1 MTSETDSLT
10 DVAVYAVRDEDGVRL
25 EHDSDLP
32 VDTVNAPRNYI
43 DKRFVSDGQR
53 VMTATMGGNF
63 SHSYTIP
70 DEIATDRAYEMGWV
84 ESQQP
89 ADAHC
94 PYCGE
99 TKAVMRGSPEC
110 IECETVFVFESKED
124 MESHDGPG
132 RDEPFQDRGLP
143 NVMEG
148 EGMVVGVAFEQE
160 IPRIGE
166 NRTEMHVKTEGGS
179 VRGWSAFV
187 SRYIDRTRLE
197 PDMVAACV
205 ATDTSGCVTRAHLDP
220 RCAKD
225 WTHEHDHSDA
235 VVDEHGVELY
245 VEHGT
250 LHRAHEDDEHPYTD
264 PEQDTLDE
272 VFSDV

>member
-10 DVAVYAVRDEDGVRL
+10 DVEVYAVRDEDGVRL
-25 EHDSDLP
+25 EHDSDLS
-32 VDTVNAPRNYI
+32 VDTVNAPRHYI

-53 VMTATMGGNF
+53 VMTATMDGKF
-63 SHSYTIP
+63 SHSYSIP
-70 DEIATDRAYEMGWV
+70 DEVATDRAYEKGWV

-124 MESHDGPG
+124 MENHDGPG
-132 RDEPFQDRGLP
+132 RAEPFQDRGLP

-166 NRTEMHVKTEGGS
+166 NRTEMQVTTEGGNVS
-179 VRGWSAFV
+179 GWTNV
-187 SRYIDRTRLE
+187 IDRYIDRTRLE
-197 PDMVAACV
+197 EGMVALCV
-205 ATDTSGCVTRAHLDP
+205 ETSTNGHPIRVHLDP
-220 RCAKD
+220 RCAED
-225 WTHEHDHSDA
+225 WTHEHDHSDGA
-235 VVDEHGVELY
+235 VDEHGVEVY

-250 LHRAHEDDEHPYTD
+250 LHRAAESDEHPHVGSE
-264 PEQDTLDE
+264 PETLDE
-272 VFSDV
+272 VFN